1 MAHAEVE
8 IRMIGPGERA
18 ELACIAEDVFDGP
31 IDTALADEFLSDPRH
46 HLAIAT
52 VRGEVVGFASAV
64 HYVHPDKPPQLFVN
78 EVGVA
83 PGWRRQGLARRLL
96 ETLLARGKALGCVEA
111 WVGTEVGNAAA
122 RALYASAGG
131 VEDPEPFAL
140 FTFPLDAAKV
150 RDD

>member
-1 MAHAEVE
+1 MAHTDVE
-8 IRMIGPGERA
+8 IRMMGPDERGELSR
-18 ELACIAEDVFDGP
+18 IAEDVFDGP
-31 IDTALADEFLSDPRH
+31 IDAALADEFLCDPRH
-46 HLAIAT
+46 HLAVAT
-52 VRGEVVGFASAV
+52 VGGEVVGFASAV

-83 PGWRRQGLARRLL
+83 LAWRRRGLARRLL

-131 VEDPEPFAL
+131 VEDPEPFVL
-140 FTFPLDAAKV
+140 FTFPLETAKV
-150 RDD
+150 RDG